1 MTANVCPGYRWEV
14 AKVRNSKEET
24 RTLVSTG
31 PCSLLQVRVR
41 AYPFSF
47 VACGYW
53 EHNDMALK
61 HGFVLKTTLTACV
74 IILMR
79 YPEHLCTVSLWL
91 KQAKD
96 TRDSFPPPPL
106 AGAQLPPLY
115 SASPDWAQ
123 QGFLRFPSPSWA
135 ALYSWWVGKN
145 HGAPRS
151 LPTHTY
157 PCHTLFLWPRVW
169 VYQLA
174 SPLLQDI
181 VSWAEPSPLVKNTS
195 SVQYNTTIFGWWIL
209 METEYSKDR
218 IWTIFQLEKFPPFLW
233 LSKPL
238 PL

>member
-96 TRDSFPPPPL
+96 TRDSF
-106 AGAQLPPLY
+106 
-115 SASPDWAQ
+115 SASPTCRGPAASLVLSQPRLGTAGISKVPFPQLSCSLFLVGGEEPWGSQEPTYPYLPMSYTFFVAESLSLSTGQPTSTGHSLLGWAQ
-123 QGFLRFPSPSWA
+123 PTCEKYKFCPVQHYYFRVMNS
-135 ALYSWWVGKN
+135 
-145 HGAPRS
+145 HG
-151 LPTHTY
+151 
-157 PCHTLFLWPRVW
+157 
-169 VYQLA
+169 
-174 SPLLQDI
+174 D
-181 VSWAEPSPLVKNTS
+181 
-195 SVQYNTTIFGWWIL
+195 WIL
-209 METEYSKDR
+209 
-218 IWTIFQLEKFPPFLW
+218 
-233 LSKPL
+233 
-238 PL
+238 